1 MELPWFST
9 VQLIF
14 PFTMH
19 MIELFKI
26 AIIAKVN
33 WKKFEGHCV
42 FWSLKINQFQNNLYA
57 WLHKEKAGILNIC
70 LWKALA

>member
-1 MELPWFST
+1 MELPWFPT
-9 VQLIF
+9 AQLVF

-19 MIELFKI
+19 VTELIKI

-33 WKKFEGHCV
+33 WKKLEGYCV
-42 FWSLKINQFQNNLYA
+42 YWSLKINQFQKNLHT
-57 WLHKEKAGILNIC
+57 WLHKEKAGILSTC